1 MNDDELP
8 SLEQQLAAM
17 QVRHRT
23 LDSEIAELEGRP
35 WQDQLHLRRLKKEK
49 LRLKD
54 SISRVRTL
62 LIPDLD
68 A

>member
-1 MNDDELP
+1 MTEFVDPLH
-8 SLEQQLAAM
+8 LQLAAL
-17 QVRHRT
+17 QERHRT
-23 LDSEIAELEGRP
+23 LDDEITRLQDFP
-35 WQDQLHLRRLKKEK
+35 YQDQLLLCRLKKEK

-54 SISRVRTL
+54 SIERVRTL